1 MRVPCLKASDSGE
14 VVTHRFANH
23 LLGASISVKIRVKRE
38 STIHLIMGQKRG
50 GLKRVYHYLNGEVR
64 DFEMIQICIM
74 SKARDL
80 LSWIENQRKKE
91 EHLIVVFPLLLEAL
105 QHFDF
110 DTFFG
115 MLPES

>member
-1 MRVPCLKASDSGE
+1 MCVPCLKASDSGE

-23 LLGASISVKIRVKRE
+23 LLSASVSVKIQAKRE

-50 GLKRVYHYLNGEVR
+50 RLKRVQHYLNSEVR
-64 DFEMIQICIM
+64 DFEMIQICVM

-80 LSWIENQRKKE
+80 FPWIENQRKKE
-91 EHLIVVFPLLLEAL
+91 EHLIVVFPSLLEAL

-110 DTFFG
+110 DTFFR
-115 MLPES
+115 MIPES